1 MQDMKGYRD
10 EFLDVLKQTNNHYGT
25 EIIDLVINDI
35 HFDYHRWLH
44 PMQGEWEM
52 ISLFTDEIIN
62 NISKIVDSDST
73 VIDIGAQSGNMSVAY
88 SLFASKVI
96 SFEPNPA
103 TYEVLE
109 KNAEL
114 HPNIIPFNYAVSDE
128 EGPLEFHY
136 SDNGLCNGGY
146 ARRTNFGVGVTGHE
160 IPVDV
165 WGVNLENFLENND
178 LIDNKIS
185 LIKIDAEGHD
195 KDILKTLVN
204 IIGKHKPVI
213 VTEVYTGLDLQEA
226 QEMMNV
232 IAAIGYKA
240 YDEVVNKLN
249 IEDLG
254 DEIVLMNDDKLL
266 SGHNLI
272 CVPE

>member
-96 SFEPNPA
+96 SFNQIQQ
-103 TYEVLE
+103 
-109 KNAEL
+109 
-114 HPNIIPFNYAVSDE
+114 HMRFW
-128 EGPLEFHY
+128 
-136 SDNGLCNGGY
+136 
-146 ARRTNFGVGVTGHE
+146 RRTQNYIQT
-160 IPVDV
+160 
-165 WGVNLENFLENND
+165 
-178 LIDNKIS
+178 
-185 LIKIDAEGHD
+185 
-195 KDILKTLVN
+195 
-204 IIGKHKPVI
+204 
-213 VTEVYTGLDLQEA
+213 
-226 QEMMNV
+226 
-232 IAAIGYKA
+232 
-240 YDEVVNKLN
+240 
-249 IEDLG
+249 
-254 DEIVLMNDDKLL
+254 
-266 SGHNLI
+266 
-272 CVPE
+272 